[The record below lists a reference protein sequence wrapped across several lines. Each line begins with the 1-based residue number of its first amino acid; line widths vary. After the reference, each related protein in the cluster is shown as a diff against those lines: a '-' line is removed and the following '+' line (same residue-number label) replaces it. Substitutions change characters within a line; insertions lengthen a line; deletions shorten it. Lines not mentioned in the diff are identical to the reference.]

1 MPTVESVQVH
11 PPEGLRVDMV
21 IPVKALSEAK
31 TRLLGA
37 ADGGMGDATWHKSL
51 VLAMVTDT
59 VTAVLQTRA
68 VRQVLVVTRDPEIA
82 ESVGRRG
89 ATVLQSEPGGG
100 LNAALDHGASALH
113 AGESGHIVGA
123 LLADLP
129 ALRPRELSS
138 FISAAGGRRAICAD
152 RAGTGTTLLLSARGK
167 RLQPQFGSGSAR
179 AHLSSGAIQLAG
191 HWPSLE
197 SDVDTAADLRT
208 ARDLGVGHCTAARIA
223 AFRSNYELM
232 MLDKH
237 EVAMLRFAQHWTPF
251 GGGSNDEIFIQFGIT
266 PRTYF
271 ERLIKLLSPD
281 VTPKLSSIQRESML
295 QLAYGRTTEED
306 EGWHKH

>member
-89 ATVLQSEPGGG
+89 ATVLQSEPGGPQRCPRSRG
-100 LNAALDHGASALH
+100 ECTPRRRVRPYSRRTACRSPSVASPRTVLLH
-113 AGESGHIVGA
+113 FS
-123 LLADLP
+123 
-129 ALRPRELSS
+129 RR
-138 FISAAGGRRAICAD
+138 GRRAICAD